1 MNIDTKLVAKI
12 GVLVIEAEAYFNVSK
27 DRELT
32 AVWYSV
38 KMSVLWVYL
47 PSLPPTRLLTPF
59 ITIASVWLESQ
70 ANCEFAP
77 FNHTH

>member
-32 AVWYSV
+32 AV
-38 KMSVLWVYL
+38 
-47 PSLPPTRLLTPF
+47 
-59 ITIASVWLESQ
+59 
-70 ANCEFAP
+70 
-77 FNHTH
+77 